1 VCARMS
7 GFRRS
12 FLGYRRSEVD
22 AELSA
27 RDAALA
33 ATERALAACRAKV
46 EELEGVA
53 RRLSETVV
61 QRNRELRTLREEL
74 AELRASGDEGMRSLV
89 ALGAHIEEIR
99 KQARGQATQIRMRAL
114 RDAAD
119 LAERVSDVAKLP
131 SAAGGRILE
140 TLDDAMQGVAG
151 ETSAPADGNG
161 VGSGDTNGLFEA
173 GTVHVDVGPLSDF
186 SQLVALE
193 DAVGSIGATSEI
205 SIKRFSQGRATL
217 AMRLNEPV
225 ELLREL
231 EERCDLEFKVRS
243 LRDDSLVLDVDDEEE
258 E

>member
-33 ATERALAACRAKV
+33 ATERALSACRAKV

-53 RRLSETVV
+53 RRLSEIVV
-61 QRNRELRTLREEL
+61 QRNRELRALREEL
-74 AELRASGDEGMRSLV
+74 AELRASSEEGMRSLV

-131 SAAGGRILE
+131 SAAGGKVLE
-140 TLDDAMQGVAG
+140 ALDDAIQGAG
-151 ETSAPADGNG
+151 EGSAADANG
-161 VGSGDTNGLFEA
+161 VGAQRTNGFFE

-193 DAVGSIGATSEI
+193 DAAGAIGATSEI
-205 SIKRFSQGRATL
+205 SIRRFSGGRATL
-217 AMRLNEPV
+217 AMRLSEPV

-231 EERCDLEFKVRS
+231 EERCDLDFKVRS
-243 LRDDSLVLDVDDEEE
+243 LRDDSLVLDVDDEDQE
-258 E
+258 

>member
-33 ATERALAACRAKV
+33 ATERALSTCRAKV

-61 QRNRELRTLREEL
+61 QRNRELRALREEL
-74 AELRASGDEGMRSLV
+74 AELRASSEEGMRSLV

-131 SAAGGRILE
+131 SAAGGKVLE
-140 TLDDAMQGVAG
+140 ALDDAIQGAAG
-151 ETSAPADGNG
+151 EGSAVADANG
-161 VGSGDTNGLFEA
+161 VGAQRTNGFFE
-173 GTVHVDVGPLSDF
+173 GTVHVDIGPLSDF

-193 DAVGSIGATSEI
+193 DAAGAIGATSEI
-205 SIKRFSQGRATL
+205 SIRRFSGGRATL
-217 AMRLNEPV
+217 AMRLSEPV

-243 LRDDSLVLDVDDEEE
+243 LRDDSLVLDVDDDEQK
-258 E
+258 

>member
-1 VCARMS
+1 MS
-7 GFRRS
+7 AFRRS

-53 RRLSETVV
+53 RHLSETVV
-61 QRNRELRTLREEL
+61 QRNRELRALREEL
-74 AELRASGDEGMRSLV
+74 AELRASGEDGMRSLV
-89 ALGAHIEEIR
+89 ALGRQIEEVR
-99 KQARGQATQIRMRAL
+99 RQARGQATQIRMRAL

-119 LAERVSDVAKLP
+119 LAERVSDVTGLP
-131 SAAGGRILE
+131 SAAGGRIIE
-140 TLDDAMQGVAG
+140 ALDDAIQRTADEAGSRVGVNGDRAATG
-151 ETSAPADGNG
+151 ER
-161 VGSGDTNGLFEA
+161 NGLFE
-173 GTVHVDVGPLSDF
+173 GTVHVDVGPLTDF

-193 DAVGSIGATSEI
+193 DAAGAIGATSEI

-231 EERCDLEFKVRS
+231 EERCDLDFRVRS
-243 LRDDSLVLDVDDEEE
+243 LRDDSLVLDVDDEEQE
-258 E
+258 

>member
-1 VCARMS
+1 MS

-33 ATERALAACRAKV
+33 ATERALSACRAKV

-53 RRLSETVV
+53 RRLSEIVV
-61 QRNRELRTLREEL
+61 QRNRELRALREEL
-74 AELRASGDEGMRSLV
+74 AELRASSEEGMRSLV

-131 SAAGGRILE
+131 SAAGGKVLE
-140 TLDDAMQGVAG
+140 ALDDAIQGAG
-151 ETSAPADGNG
+151 EGSAADANG
-161 VGSGDTNGLFEA
+161 VGAQRTNGFFE

-193 DAVGSIGATSEI
+193 DAAGAIGATSEI
-205 SIKRFSQGRATL
+205 SIRRFSGGRATL
-217 AMRLNEPV
+217 AMRLSEPV

-231 EERCDLEFKVRS
+231 EERCDLDFKVRS
-243 LRDDSLVLDVDDEEE
+243 LRDDSLVLDVDDEDQE
-258 E
+258 

>member
-1 VCARMS
+1 MS

-33 ATERALAACRAKV
+33 ATERALSACRAKV

-53 RRLSETVV
+53 RRLSEIVV
-61 QRNRELRTLREEL
+61 QRNRELRALREEL
-74 AELRASGDEGMRSLV
+74 AELRASSEEGMRSLV

-131 SAAGGRILE
+131 SGAGGKVLE
-140 TLDDAMQGVAG
+140 ALDDAIQGAG
-151 ETSAPADGNG
+151 EEPAPADANG
-161 VGSGDTNGLFEA
+161 VGPRRTNGFFE

-193 DAVGSIGATSEI
+193 DAAGAIGATSEV
-205 SIKRFSQGRATL
+205 SIRRFSGGRATL
-217 AMRLNEPV
+217 AMRLSEPV

-231 EERCDLEFKVRS
+231 EERCDLDFKVRS
-243 LRDDSLVLDVDDEEE
+243 LRDDSLVLDVDDEEQE
-258 E
+258 

>member
-33 ATERALAACRAKV
+33 ATERALSACRAKV
-46 EELEGVA
+46 DELEGVA
-53 RRLSETVV
+53 RRLSEIVV
-61 QRNRELRTLREEL
+61 QRNRELRALREEL
-74 AELRASGDEGMRSLV
+74 AELRASSEEGMRSLV

-131 SAAGGRILE
+131 GAAGGKVLE
-140 TLDDAMQGVAG
+140 ALDEAIQGAG
-151 ETSAPADGNG
+151 EESAAADANG
-161 VGSGDTNGLFEA
+161 VGPQRTNGFFE

-193 DAVGSIGATSEI
+193 DAAGAIGATSEI
-205 SIKRFSQGRATL
+205 SIRRFSGGRATL
-217 AMRLNEPV
+217 AMRLSEPV

-231 EERCDLEFKVRS
+231 EERCDLDFKVRS
-243 LRDDSLVLDVDDEEE
+243 LRDDSLVLDVDDEDQE
-258 E
+258 

>member
-1 VCARMS
+1 M
-7 GFRRS
+7 
-12 FLGYRRSEVD
+12 GYRRSEVD

-46 EELEGVA
+46 DELEGVA

-61 QRNRELRTLREEL
+61 QRNRELRALREEL
-74 AELRASGDEGMRSLV
+74 AELRASGEDGMRSLV
-89 ALGAHIEEIR
+89 ALGRQIEEVR
-99 KQARGQATQIRMRAL
+99 RQARGQATQIRMRAL

-119 LAERVSDVAKLP
+119 LAERVSDVTRLP
-131 SAAGGRILE
+131 SAAGGRIIE
-140 TLDDAMQGVAG
+140 ALDDAIQRTADEAG
-151 ETSAPADGNG
+151 PQVGANG
-161 VGSGDTNGLFEA
+161 DRAATGERGLFE
-173 GTVHVDVGPLSDF
+173 GTVHLDIGPLTDF

-193 DAVGSIGATSEI
+193 DAAGAIGATSEI

-231 EERCDLEFKVRS
+231 EERCDLDFRVRS
-243 LRDDSLVLDVDDEEE
+243 LRDDSLVLDVDDVE
-258 E
+258 